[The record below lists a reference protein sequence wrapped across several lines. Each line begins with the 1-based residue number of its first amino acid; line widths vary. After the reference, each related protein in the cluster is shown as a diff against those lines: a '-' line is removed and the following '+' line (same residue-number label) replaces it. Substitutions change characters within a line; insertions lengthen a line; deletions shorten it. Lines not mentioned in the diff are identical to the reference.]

1 MFRNVL
7 FLLLSAMPLLCPAK
21 SLVNFADPLE
31 AIPQV
36 RNGKIQLDSA
46 GKRSIRFPSYG
57 IFLPPFR
64 RGEVILNLT
73 ATEKPLSVTAVV
85 HDRQGRTF
93 RFPLKQTER
102 GYSTIIDS
110 AATYPGV
117 KKQKRETCVP
127 EQPLR
132 VMWLEF
138 SGKTRT
144 ISLDTL
150 DFFERGVMAQ
160 LKTGSDLSVLNLSGK
175 TIPELEA
182 VNHTSAPAQITLSFS
197 VRNSAGREVDSG
209 SARLSLAPGEKKSLP
224 LKRPALQG
232 VYTVHYTIA
241 TPEDSFSF
249 RKRFA
254 ALKPK
259 EWKGASRF
267 PLGICTHFQR
277 YGKDDVE
284 KMIELL

>member
-93 RFPLKQTER
+93 RFPLKQTDR
-102 GYSTIIDS
+102 RYSTIIDS

-117 KKQKRETCVP
+117 KK
-127 EQPLR
+127 
-132 VMWLEF
+132 
-138 SGKTRT
+138 
-144 ISLDTL
+144 
-150 DFFERGVMAQ
+150 
-160 LKTGSDLSVLNLSGK
+160 
-175 TIPELEA
+175 
-182 VNHTSAPAQITLSFS
+182 
-197 VRNSAGREVDSG
+197 
-209 SARLSLAPGEKKSLP
+209 
-224 LKRPALQG
+224 
-232 VYTVHYTIA
+232 
-241 TPEDSFSF
+241 
-249 RKRFA
+249 
-254 ALKPK
+254 
-259 EWKGASRF
+259 
-267 PLGICTHFQR
+267 
-277 YGKDDVE
+277 
-284 KMIELL
+284 